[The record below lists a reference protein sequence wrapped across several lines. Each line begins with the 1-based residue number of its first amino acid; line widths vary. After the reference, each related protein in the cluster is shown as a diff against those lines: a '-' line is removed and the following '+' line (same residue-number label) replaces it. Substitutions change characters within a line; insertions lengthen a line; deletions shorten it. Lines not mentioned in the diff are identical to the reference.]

1 MAESLYK
8 DIAKYVK
15 REDVYICPNGIPNSC
30 KEELKARR
38 NNEVPHLLFLSNLL
52 ISKGVT
58 VLLDTLKILKEK
70 EYTFVCRFVGGET
83 SEMGA
88 VQFSEE
94 VDKRNLN
101 DRVAYVGRKVGEEK
115 EAFLDRQMSLFFQP
129 IIIMNV
135 SLWSFWK
142 PWNINC
148 R

>member
-1 MAESLYK
+1 M
-8 DIAKYVK
+8 
-15 REDVYICPNGIPNSC
+15 
-30 KEELKARR
+30 
-38 NNEVPHLLFLSNLL
+38 

-58 VLLDTLKILKEK
+58 VLLDALKILKEK
-70 EYTFVCRFVGGET
+70 EYTFVCQFVGGET

-135 SLWSFWK
+135 SLWSF
-142 PWNINC
+142 
-148 R
+148 